1 MKRIKSDTCIEIENN
16 FKIEAGPGA
25 GKTTWL
31 INHIKQVLTTSK
43 RLGVGKKIACITYTN
58 NAVNEIKERLNEGTG
73 KVEVDTI
80 HGFLYR
86 NIIKPYGYLLKDDNG
101 KCLINLDEL
110 SGHQEH
116 IPYRNFLR
124 LLLERYTERKNNEK
138 NYIFYLKN
146 EKFIEYIKKFDWI
159 QNEQGE
165 FEYKVNSLNKR
176 MIFQNKLP
184 SFNKEEIEEYKMNYW
199 KIGVLHHED
208 VLYLSYKILKEN
220 NRIVDFLNKK
230 FPYIFIDEFQDT
242 HPIQAMIIKMLTNDK
257 TRIGIIGDSA
267 QAIYEFNGTDR
278 RQFTEFNVDNL
289 KVYTIKE
296 NNRSGKSI
304 VGFLNILRND
314 FEQQPIKLNSG
325 EVRILVGDKFK
336 IVEKIRNEENAIILV
351 RNNSDVN
358 ELEFNE
364 SLIDNLWEKAI
375 AIDSNEKRVNTL
387 YTILKS
393 IQLYNFQSYTEARK
407 EISKIL
413 KRRKNEK
420 KLSKW
425 DKRKIAIDILDKVAK
440 SFEEYKNQGIIDFN
454 NEVVKNI
461 EDIYNLGKMTSI
473 ITSKSKRLVD
483 FYKEYKVIDFYQSL
497 KINDSQGYI
506 RTIHSAKGSEFN
518 SVLVIMDEKQKKYL
532 FNFDLEKEEHRIFYV
547 AFSRAKEKLF
557 INVPILNE
565 SEAEYLIKRN
575 IDIQY
580 I

>member
-1 MKRIKSDTCIEIENN
+1 MKGIKSDTCIEIENN

-124 LLLERYTERKNNEK
+124 LLLARYTERKNNGK
-138 NYIFYLKN
+138 SYMFYLKN

-176 MIFQNKLP
+176 MIFQHRLP

-267 QAIYEFNGTDR
+267 QAIYEFNGADR

-289 KVYTIKE
+289 KVYTIKK

-314 FEQQPIKLNSG
+314 FKQQPIKLNSG

-440 SFEEYKNQGIIDFN
+440 NFEEYKNQGIIDFN

-483 FYKEYKVIDFYQSL
+483 FYKAYKVIDFYQSL